1 MLTPLRNRRRAFS
14 ILRAAGVGVSGG
26 RGGGRWR
33 RRKLRRGPRG
43 AGARAARPPQARGG
57 VERARRGV
65 RFALLQL
72 NLHPDHVAHRD
83 ARRTASGGGGDRP
96 STERRTQHK
105 GVRRAGEQ
113 REEKGE
119 QPHGAATTEDDGEL
133 HDLVSSFDAA
143 RSRSRDCELRVG
155 APAMYE
161 EAVADDWSVK
171 AARWLAKP
179 DSYFV
184 WGPALTLIVLVV
196 FLCNCWRDVKRLFFN
211 NMPKTKS
218 HHTAAVIW
226 LHGTGD
232 AGAGFAFLKKACER
246 ELRHIKWVLPD
257 APRTPLTAAQGAP
270 RRAWVD
276 VAAMP
281 IKLERKP
288 DDARLAVASDRVDRL
303 VAAEV
308 AKGIPASRIVLGGF
322 SQGAA
327 VAVWAAARPGAAQ
340 IAGVVA
346 WSGYALCADELPR
359 RLERSPNRSAAH
371 LVCHGTHEPGA
382 PQCAA
387 AATSE
392 QGPRHARTEY
402 AMDHECARSSS
413 TTKAFL
419 RRAVPPARPELQ
431 AVDLRSQQTSVLGQW

>member
-1 MLTPLRNRRRAFS
+1 MSAFE
-14 ILRAAGVGVSGG
+14 
-26 RGGGRWR
+26 
-33 RRKLRRGPRG
+33 
-43 AGARAARPPQARGG
+43 PPAW
-57 VERARRGV
+57 E
-65 RFALLQL
+65 
-72 NLHPDHVAHRD
+72 
-83 ARRTASGGGGDRP
+83 
-96 STERRTQHK
+96 STE
-105 GVRRAGEQ
+105 
-113 REEKGE
+113 
-119 QPHGAATTEDDGEL
+119 P
-133 HDLVSSFDAA
+133 
-143 RSRSRDCELRVG
+143 
-155 APAMYE
+155 PP
-161 EAVADDWSVK
+161 DDWSVQ

-184 WGPALTLIVLVV
+184 WGPLLTLIVTIV

-211 NMPKTKS
+211 NMPKTRS

-281 IKLERKP
+281 IKIERKP
-288 DDARLAVASDRVDRL
+288 DDSARLAVASDRVDRL

-327 VAVWAAARPGAAQ
+327 VAVWAAARPAAAQ

-359 RLERSPNRSAAH
+359 CLERSPNRSAAH
-371 LVCHGTHEPGA
+371 LVCHGTHDTKVLPECGG
-382 PQCAA
+382 QL
-387 AATSE
+387 ATILRQSGVPVT
-392 QGPRHARTEY
+392 QRTEY
-402 AMDHECARSSS
+402 AMDHECCEEQLDDL
-413 TTKAFL
+413 KAFL
-419 RRAVPPARPELQ
+419 RRQVPPAEQ
-431 AVDLRSQQTSVLGQW
+431 S